1 RQMILDREQRRNRFR
16 ALVLQRI
23 DGSTELDDNGLRL
36 LIENVIREHC
46 RKESLTIQERRE
58 TKKDVFD
65 SLRRLDVLQDL
76 MEDGSITEIMV
87 NGPDHIFYEREG
99 QLYQSE
105 RRFFDRK
112 RLEDVI
118 QKIASGVN
126 RVINE
131 ANPIVDARLP
141 DGSRVNAVLPPVS
154 LSDAVL
160 TIRKFPEERITMQQ
174 LITMGSITKEAAEY
188 LKVLVRAG
196 YNIFVSGDNVIIGL
210 SPSDFR
216 KRGSHGGLVHICL
229 RRQ

>member
-1 RQMILDREQRRNRFR
+1 MTISREERRNRYR
-16 ALVLQRI
+16 TLVLRRI
-23 DGSTELDDNGLRL
+23 DGSVEMGDAELLL
-36 LIENVIREHC
+36 LIEQVIREEC
-46 RKESLTIQERRE
+46 EAGTALSVKERRE

-76 MEDGSITEIMV
+76 MEDPTITEIMV
-87 NGPDHIFYEREG
+87 NGPDSIFYEKEG
-99 QLYQSE
+99 SLFQSE
-105 RRFFDRK
+105 RRFHDRK

-118 QKIASGVN
+118 QKIAAGVN
-126 RVINE
+126 RVVNE
-131 ANPIVDARLP
+131 ANPVVDARLS

-154 LSDAVL
+154 LSGPVL
-160 TIRKFPEERITMQQ
+160 TIRKFPKNRITMDR
-174 LITMGSITKEAAEY
+174 LIAMESITEEASEY

-229 RRQ
+229 RR